1 MYSWYQL
8 GEARSYHRDH
18 SIIAMGSNEQLIR
31 AILII
36 IALILLLPL
45 LMMLVAWPL
54 MGMWDGGHMWG
65 WGSEPV
71 SILVLMWMIPLLV
84 LLVGGYF
91 LYRVLTSSSSEG
103 SDPALEELRL
113 AYARGDLT
121 YEEFEERQDQL
132 RAKE

>member
-1 MYSWYQL
+1 
-8 GEARSYHRDH
+8 
-18 SIIAMGSNEQLIR
+18 
-31 AILII
+31 
-36 IALILLLPL
+36 
-45 LMMLVAWPL
+45 
-54 MGMWDGGHMWG
+54 MWG
-65 WGSEPV
+65 WGSEPI